1 MDEIDQLLLN
11 ASTQKAAGKMGEA
24 AENLQKLL
32 DSAKN
37 KQGSVIKGIQE
48 ILDKAP
54 QKGKGGGGSPEPK
67 QKRPEQKEP
76 DPRDENDEP
85 KDEPRG
91 DKENP
96 PPSGENR
103 PATTPPPESDLRDVE
118 RSDIDRQWGNLPEY
132 LRAIHSKK
140 GGPAVPAKYRRFFE
154 EYVRQNAKVRN

>member
-1 MDEIDQLLLN
+1 
-11 ASTQKAAGKMGEA
+11 MGEA

-32 DSAKN
+32 ESAKG

-54 QKGKGGGGSPEPK
+54 QKGKGGGGSGGDPKQRQPDPKDPDQREETPEPK
-67 QKRPEQKEP
+67 E
-76 DPRDENDEP
+76 DPLDA
-85 KDEPRG
+85 KD
-91 DKENP
+91 DP

-103 PATTPPPESDLRDVE
+103 PAVKPPPEGQMGDAD

-140 GGPAVPAKYRRFFE
+140 GGPPVPAKYRRFVE
-154 EYVRQNAKVRN
+154 EFFRQNAKVRD